1 MDDVTMGPA
10 GSAGSAGSAGTAGTA
25 GTAEPGGAL
34 ALNLRPRRW
43 DGDELVEDE
52 ELIEEILIDGICGVY

>member
-10 GSAGSAGSAGTAGTA
+10 AGSPGTAGTA
-25 GTAEPGGAL
+25 GTAEPGGAP
-34 ALNLRPRRW
+34 ALDLRPQHW
-43 DGDELVEDE
+43 DGEELVEDE